1 MGKASNAI
9 ATAVVH
15 PLTTLGIIEC
25 CNSFKQARQNSQMKM
40 VIAVKSVLNGNGWT
54 NEEIYWFLCMTVT
67 VYVCI
72 VCVCVCGWVEK
83 FLSG

>member
-9 ATAVVH
+9 ATACVH

-40 VIAVKSVLNGNGWT
+40 VIAVKSVLNGNG
-54 NEEIYWFLCMTVT
+54 
-67 VYVCI
+67 
-72 VCVCVCGWVEK
+72 
-83 FLSG
+83 